1 MRRAS
6 RPLGVIFHDFGI
18 RNVKPSRRSTACV
31 WSWKESR
38 PGVKTIL
45 PFFTRASI
53 SALVRMAMAP
63 HYTHPQELVEG
74 GLLGVSRRPAGPE
87 AAPRQHAR
95 RKAPPS
101 PPSQVP
107 H

>member
-63 HYTHPQELVEG
+63 HYTHQQELVEG
-74 GLLGVSRRPAGPE
+74 GLLGVSRRPTGRESALRE
-87 AAPRQHAR
+87 HAQTATP
-95 RKAPPS
+95 KS
-101 PPSQVP
+101 
-107 H
+107 